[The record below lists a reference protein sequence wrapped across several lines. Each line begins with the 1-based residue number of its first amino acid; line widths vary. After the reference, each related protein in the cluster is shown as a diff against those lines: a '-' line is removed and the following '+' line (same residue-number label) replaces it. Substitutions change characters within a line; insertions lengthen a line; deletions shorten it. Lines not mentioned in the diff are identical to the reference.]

1 MPPNDPQRARLKRW
15 LIAAAVLY
23 LLMPRDLLPDFLG
36 RGLGLVDDLA
46 LIAGMVWLYRRRLR
60 DLGAQQAGQAAESG
74 DRADPRSRPRHEPA
88 TEPRGETPSDPHTVL
103 GVPRSASQEE
113 IRAAYRARMREYHP
127 DRVAHLGEDLQRLA
141 LRKTLEIQE
150 AFERLRRS

>member
-15 LIAAAVLY
+15 LIAVAIVY
-23 LLMPRDLLPDFLG
+23 LLLPRDLFPDFLG

-46 LIAGMVWLYRRRLR
+46 LIAALVWFYRRRLR
-60 DLGAQQAGQAAESG
+60 HLEAPEAGPSAERG
-74 DRADPRSRPRHEPA
+74 DRGEQRSRSPHESE
-88 TEPRGETPSDPHTVL
+88 TEPPDETPSSPYAVL

-113 IRAAYRARMREYHP
+113 IRAAYRARMLDYHP

-141 LRKTLEIQE
+141 QRKTLEIQG
-150 AFERLRRS
+150 AFERLRKS